1 MHNQLRGDRVKTLV
15 PKKNEIEK
23 KWWLINAEGKIL
35 GRLATK
41 IATLLRG
48 KNKPYFTNFMD
59 TGDYVIVINAEKI
72 RVTGKKAKKK
82 IYRSHSGY
90 IGGLKEITFEKLIEK
105 KPEEAIRRAVWGM
118 LPKNRLGRAIFKKLK
133 IYRGPNHPHQ
143 AQKPELLEF

>member
-1 MHNQLRGDRVKTLV
+1 MKLK
-15 PKKNEIEK
+15 K